1 MFRELVAL
9 NSKRHAALR
18 VRLQTGFEFARG
30 VHMSALMQAELVR
43 AAAIYPIVFVEDP
56 DIDSFRPMALLG
68 LREGENV
75 YVDSDGTWLGSY
87 IPAVI
92 RAYPFALARAAAEGE
107 SERFAV
113 CIDAA
118 SELVSLTEGARLFD
132 SAGAPTEALEQAREW
147 LQQIREMQLRTD
159 AFCRALAAR
168 NLFTPFAVRARR
180 GDEALEVN
188 GCYVINEERLDGLPD
203 AKLFELRRE
212 GWLSSIY
219 AHLVSLQQFE
229 RLEDGPPVDD
239 PDALAPTDTSGIES
253 PPNAHRSLMASR

>member
-9 NSKRHAALR
+9 NSHRHAALR
-18 VRLQTGFEFARG
+18 VRPQAGFEFARG
-30 VHMSALMQAELVR
+30 VHLSVLMQAEFVR
-43 AAAIYPIVFVEDP
+43 AAATYPIVFVEDREA
-56 DIDSFRPMALLG
+56 DGFRPMALLG

-75 YVDSDGTWLGSY
+75 FVDTDGSWLASY
-87 IPAVI
+87 IPAVL
-92 RAYPFALARAAAEGE
+92 RAYPFALVRAQNAGE
-107 SERFAV
+107 ETGRFAV

-118 SELVSLTEGARLFD
+118 SDLVSITEGAPLFD
-132 SAGAPTEALEQAREW
+132 RQGVPTEALEQAKLW
-147 LQQIREMQLRTD
+147 LQQIHDMEQRTD

-203 AKLFELRRE
+203 ARLLELRRE

-219 AHLVSLQQFE
+219 AHLVSLQQLE
-229 RLEDGPPVDD
+229 RLEDGAPGAWGASDD
-239 PDALAPTDTSGIES
+239 PS
-253 PPNAHRSLMASR
+253 

>member
-1 MFRELVAL
+1 MFRDLVAL

-18 VRLQTGFEFARG
+18 VRPQAGFEFAKG
-30 VHMSALMQAELVR
+30 VHMSALMQAEMVR
-43 AAAIYPIVFVEDP
+43 AAALYPIVFVEDP
-56 DIDSFRPMALLG
+56 AIDGFRPMALLG

-75 YVDSDGTWLGSY
+75 YVDTDGSWLASY
-87 IPAVI
+87 VPAVI
-92 RAYPFALARAAAEGE
+92 RAYPFALARATGEGE

-118 SELVSLTEGARLFD
+118 SDLVSLTEGARLFD
-132 SAGAPTEALEQAREW
+132 SQGAPTEALEQARQW

-159 AFCRALAAR
+159 VFCRALAAR

-180 GDEALEVN
+180 GDETLEVN

-203 AKLFELRRE
+203 AKLSELRSA

-229 RLEDGPPVDD
+229 RLEDGPLEDD
-239 PDALAPTDTSGIES
+239 PEPSEAAAARPSGS
-253 PPNAHRSLMASR
+253 TFS

>member
-1 MFRELVAL
+1 MFRDLVAL

-18 VRLQTGFEFARG
+18 VRPQAGFEFAKG
-30 VHMSALMQAELVR
+30 VHMSALMQAEMVR
-43 AAAIYPIVFVEDP
+43 AAALYPIVFVEDP
-56 DIDSFRPMALLG
+56 AIDGFRPMALLG

-75 YVDSDGTWLGSY
+75 YVDTDGSWLASY
-87 IPAVI
+87 VPAVI
-92 RAYPFALARAAAEGE
+92 RAYPFALARAAGEGE

-118 SELVSLTEGARLFD
+118 SDLVSLTEGARLFD
-132 SAGAPTEALEQAREW
+132 AQGAPTEALEQARQW

-159 AFCRALAAR
+159 VFCRALAAR

-180 GDEALEVN
+180 GDETLEVN

-203 AKLFELRRE
+203 AKLSELRSA

-229 RLEDGPPVDD
+229 RLEDGPLEDD
-239 PDALAPTDTSGIES
+239 PEPGEAAAARPSGS
-253 PPNAHRSLMASR
+253 TFS

>member
-18 VRLQTGFEFARG
+18 VRPQASFEFVRG
-30 VHMSALMQAELVR
+30 VHMAALMQAELVR
-43 AAAIYPIVFVEDP
+43 AASIYPIVFVEDP
-56 DIDSFRPMALLG
+56 AIDSFRPMALLG

-75 YVDSDGTWLGSY
+75 YVDTDGSWLASY
-87 IPAVI
+87 VPAVI
-92 RAYPFALARAAAEGE
+92 RAYPFALARAAGEGE
-107 SERFAV
+107 AERFAV

-132 SAGAPTEALEQAREW
+132 AHGTPTEALEQARQW
-147 LQQIREMQLRTD
+147 LQQIRDMQLRTD
-159 AFCRALAAR
+159 EFCRALAAR

-180 GDEALEVN
+180 GDETLEVD

-229 RLEDGPPVDD
+229 RLEDGPPEDD
-239 PDALAPTDTSGIES
+239 PDAVEPAHAAGSAPIS
-253 PPNAHRSLMASR
+253 NAS

>member
-1 MFRELVAL
+1 MFRDLVAL

-18 VRLQTGFEFARG
+18 VRPQAGFEFAKG
-30 VHMSALMQAELVR
+30 VHMSALMQAEMVR
-43 AAAIYPIVFVEDP
+43 AAALYPIVFVEDP
-56 DIDSFRPMALLG
+56 AIDGFRPMALLG

-75 YVDSDGTWLGSY
+75 YVDTDGSWLASY
-87 IPAVI
+87 VPAVI
-92 RAYPFALARAAAEGE
+92 RAYPFALARATGEGE

-118 SELVSLTEGARLFD
+118 SDLVSLTEGARLFD
-132 SAGAPTEALEQAREW
+132 AQGAPTEALEQARQW

-159 AFCRALAAR
+159 VFCRALAAR

-180 GDEALEVN
+180 GDETLEVN

-203 AKLFELRRE
+203 AKLSELRSA

-229 RLEDGPPVDD
+229 RLEDGPLEDD
-239 PDALAPTDTSGIES
+239 PEPGEAAVARPSGS
-253 PPNAHRSLMASR
+253 TFS

>member
-1 MFRELVAL
+1 MFRDLVAL

-18 VRLQTGFEFARG
+18 VRPQAGFQFARA
-30 VHMSALMQAELVR
+30 VHMSALMQAEMVR
-43 AAAIYPIVFVEDP
+43 AAALYPIVFVEDP
-56 DIDSFRPMALLG
+56 AMDGFRPMALLG

-75 YVDSDGTWLGSY
+75 YVDTDGTWLASY
-87 IPAVI
+87 VPAVI
-92 RAYPFALARAAAEGE
+92 RAYPFALARAGGEGE
-107 SERFAV
+107 AEAERFAV

-132 SAGAPTEALEQAREW
+132 AQGVPTEALEQARQW

-159 AFCRALAAR
+159 SFCRALAAR

-180 GDEALEVN
+180 GEETLEVN

-203 AKLFELRRE
+203 AKLSELRGA

-229 RLEDGPPVDD
+229 RLEDGPPEDE
-239 PDALAPTDTSGIES
+239 PES
-253 PPNAHRSLMASR
+253 VGPASA

>member
-1 MFRELVAL
+1 MFRDLVAL

-18 VRLQTGFEFARG
+18 VRPQAGFEFAKG
-30 VHMSALMQAELVR
+30 VHMSALMQAEMVR
-43 AAAIYPIVFVEDP
+43 AAALYPIVFVEDP
-56 DIDSFRPMALLG
+56 AIDGFRPMALLG

-75 YVDSDGTWLGSY
+75 YVDTDGSWLASY
-87 IPAVI
+87 VPAVI
-92 RAYPFALARAAAEGE
+92 RAYPFALARATGEGE

-118 SELVSLTEGARLFD
+118 SDLVSLTEGARLFD
-132 SAGAPTEALEQAREW
+132 SQGAPTEALEQARQW

-159 AFCRALAAR
+159 VFCRALAAR

-180 GDEALEVN
+180 GDETLEVN

-203 AKLFELRRE
+203 AKLSELRSA

-229 RLEDGPPVDD
+229 RLEDGPLEDD
-239 PDALAPTDTSGIES
+239 PEPGEAAAARPSGS
-253 PPNAHRSLMASR
+253 TFS

>member
-1 MFRELVAL
+1 MFRDLVAL

-18 VRLQTGFEFARG
+18 VRPQADFGFAKG
-30 VHMSALMQAELVR
+30 VHMSALMQAEMVR
-43 AAAIYPIVFVEDP
+43 AAALYPIVFVEDP
-56 DIDSFRPMALLG
+56 AIDSFRPMALLG

-75 YVDSDGTWLGSY
+75 YVDTDGSWLASY
-87 IPAVI
+87 VPVVI
-92 RAYPFALARAAAEGE
+92 RAYPFALARASGEGE

-132 SAGAPTEALEQAREW
+132 AQGGPTEALEQARQW
-147 LQQIREMQLRTD
+147 LQQIRDMQLRTD

-180 GDEALEVN
+180 GDETLEVN

-203 AKLFELRRE
+203 AKLFELRSS

-229 RLEDGPPVDD
+229 RLEDGPPEDE
-239 PDALAPTDTSGIES
+239 PELAGPAFT
-253 PPNAHRSLMASR
+253 

>member
-1 MFRELVAL
+1 MFRQLIAL

-18 VRLQTGFEFARG
+18 VRPQTGFGFARG
-30 VHMSALMQAELVR
+30 VHLSALMQAEMVR
-43 AAAIYPIVFVEDP
+43 AAAIYPIVFVEDR
-56 DIDSFRPMALLG
+56 DIDGFRPMALLG

-75 YVDSDGTWLGSY
+75 FVDTDGEWLASYV
-87 IPAVI
+87 PAVI
-92 RAYPFALARAAAEGE
+92 RAYPFALARSGE
-107 SERFAV
+107 SEQFAV

-132 SAGAPTEALEQAREW
+132 ASGSPTPALDEARSW
-147 LQQIREMQLRTD
+147 LQQIREMQIRTD

-180 GDEALEVN
+180 GDETLEVN

-203 AKLFELRRE
+203 ARLFELRRE

-219 AHLVSLQQFE
+219 AHLISLQQLE
-229 RLEDGPPVDD
+229 RLEDGPLVDEVPAD
-239 PDALAPTDTSGIES
+239 
-253 PPNAHRSLMASR
+253 SLRTASEPGVEQI

>member
-1 MFRELVAL
+1 MFRDLVAL

-18 VRLQTGFEFARG
+18 VRPQTGFEFAKG
-30 VHMSALMQAELVR
+30 VHMSALMQAEMVR
-43 AAAIYPIVFVEDP
+43 AAALYPIVFVEDP
-56 DIDSFRPMALLG
+56 AIDSFRPMALLG

-75 YVDSDGTWLGSY
+75 YVDIDGSWLASY
-87 IPAVI
+87 VPAVI
-92 RAYPFALARAAAEGE
+92 RAYPFALARAAGEGE

-118 SELVSLTEGARLFD
+118 SDLVSLTEGARLFD
-132 SAGAPTEALEQAREW
+132 AQGAPTEALEQARQW

-159 AFCRALAAR
+159 VFCRALAAR

-180 GDEALEVN
+180 GDETLEVN

-203 AKLFELRRE
+203 AKLSELRSA

-229 RLEDGPPVDD
+229 RLEDGPLEDD
-239 PDALAPTDTSGIES
+239 PEPSEAAAAGPSGS
-253 PPNAHRSLMASR
+253 TVS

>member
-18 VRLQTGFEFARG
+18 VRPQASFEFVRG
-30 VHMSALMQAELVR
+30 VHMAALMQAELVR
-43 AAAIYPIVFVEDP
+43 AASIYPIVFVEDP
-56 DIDSFRPMALLG
+56 AIDSFRPMALLG

-75 YVDSDGTWLGSY
+75 YVDTDGSWLASY
-87 IPAVI
+87 EPAVI
-92 RAYPFALARAAAEGE
+92 RAYPFALARAAGEGE
-107 SERFAV
+107 AERFAV

-132 SAGAPTEALEQAREW
+132 AQGTPTEALEQARQW
-147 LQQIREMQLRTD
+147 LQQIRDMQLRTD
-159 AFCRALAAR
+159 EFCRALAAR

-180 GDEALEVN
+180 GDETLEVD

-229 RLEDGPPVDD
+229 RLEDGPPEDD
-239 PDALAPTDTSGIES
+239 ADAVEPAHAAGSAPIS
-253 PPNAHRSLMASR
+253 NAS

>member
-239 PDALAPTDTSGIES
+239 PDALAPTDASGIES
-253 PPNAHRSLMASR
+253 PPNAH

>member
-1 MFRELVAL
+1 MFRDLVAL

-18 VRLQTGFEFARG
+18 VRPQAGFQFART
-30 VHMSALMQAELVR
+30 VHMSALMQAEMVR
-43 AAAIYPIVFVEDP
+43 AAALYPIVFVEDP
-56 DIDSFRPMALLG
+56 AIDGFRPMALLG

-75 YVDSDGTWLGSY
+75 YVDTDGTWLASY
-87 IPAVI
+87 VPAVI
-92 RAYPFALARAAAEGE
+92 RAYPFALARAAGEGE
-107 SERFAV
+107 AERFAV

-132 SAGAPTEALEQAREW
+132 SQGAPTDALEQARQW
-147 LQQIREMQLRTD
+147 LQQIREMQLSTD

-180 GDEALEVN
+180 GDETLEVN

-203 AKLFELRRE
+203 AKLFELRSA

-229 RLEDGPPVDD
+229 RLEDGPPEDE
-239 PDALAPTDTSGIES
+239 PESIPPALT
-253 PPNAHRSLMASR
+253 

>member
-18 VRLQTGFEFARG
+18 VRPQTGFEFARG

-75 YVDSDGTWLGSY
+75 YVDIDGTWLASY
-87 IPAVI
+87 IPAVL
-92 RAYPFALARAAAEGE
+92 RAYPFALALAAAEGE
-107 SERFAV
+107 AERFAV

-229 RLEDGPPVDD
+229 RLEDGPPVDE
-239 PDALAPTDTSGIES
+239 PDALAPADTSRLES
-253 PPNAHRSLMASR
+253 PPNER

>member
-253 PPNAHRSLMASR
+253 PPNAH

>member
-1 MFRELVAL
+1 MFRDLVAL

-18 VRLQTGFEFARG
+18 VRPQAGFEFAKG
-30 VHMSALMQAELVR
+30 VHMSALMQAEMVR
-43 AAAIYPIVFVEDP
+43 AAALYPIVFVEDP
-56 DIDSFRPMALLG
+56 AIDGFRPMALLG

-75 YVDSDGTWLGSY
+75 YVDTDGSWLASY
-87 IPAVI
+87 VPAVI
-92 RAYPFALARAAAEGE
+92 RAYPFALARARGEGE

-118 SELVSLTEGARLFD
+118 SDLVSLTEGARLFD
-132 SAGAPTEALEQAREW
+132 SQGAPTEALEQARQW

-159 AFCRALAAR
+159 VFCRALAAR

-180 GDEALEVN
+180 GDETLEVN

-203 AKLFELRRE
+203 AKLSELRSA

-229 RLEDGPPVDD
+229 RLEDGPLEDD
-239 PDALAPTDTSGIES
+239 PEPSEAAAARPSGS
-253 PPNAHRSLMASR
+253 TLS

>member
-18 VRLQTGFEFARG
+18 VRPQASFDFVRG
-30 VHMSALMQAELVR
+30 AHMAALMQAELVR
-43 AAAIYPIVFVEDP
+43 AASIYPIVFVEDP
-56 DIDSFRPMALLG
+56 AIDSFRPMALLG

-75 YVDSDGTWLGSY
+75 YVDTDGSWLASY
-87 IPAVI
+87 VPAVI
-92 RAYPFALARAAAEGE
+92 RAYPFALARAVGEGE
-107 SERFAV
+107 GETERFAV

-132 SAGAPTEALEQAREW
+132 THGAPTEALEQARQW
-147 LQQIREMQLRTD
+147 LQQIREMQIRTD

-168 NLFTPFAVRARR
+168 NLFTPFSVRAQR
-180 GDEALEVN
+180 GDEALEVD

-229 RLEDGPPVDD
+229 RLEDGPPEDE
-239 PDALAPTDTSGIES
+239 PDSVGPADAAGSRVNSHES
-253 PPNAHRSLMASR
+253 

>member
-1 MFRELVAL
+1 MFRDLVAL

-18 VRLQTGFEFARG
+18 VRPQAGFEFAKG
-30 VHMSALMQAELVR
+30 VHMSALMQAEMVR
-43 AAAIYPIVFVEDP
+43 AAALYPIVFVEDP
-56 DIDSFRPMALLG
+56 AIDGFRPMALLG

-75 YVDSDGTWLGSY
+75 YVDTDGSWLASY
-87 IPAVI
+87 VPAVI
-92 RAYPFALARAAAEGE
+92 RAYPFALARAAGEGE
-107 SERFAV
+107 AERFAV

-118 SELVSLTEGARLFD
+118 SDLVSLTEGARLFD
-132 SAGAPTEALEQAREW
+132 AQGAPTEALEQARQW

-159 AFCRALAAR
+159 VFCRALAAR

-180 GDEALEVN
+180 GDETLEVN

-203 AKLFELRRE
+203 AKLSELRSA

-229 RLEDGPPVDD
+229 RLEDGPLEDD
-239 PDALAPTDTSGIES
+239 PEPSEAAAARPSGS
-253 PPNAHRSLMASR
+253 TLS

>member
-9 NSKRHAALR
+9 NSNRHWALR
-18 VRLQTGFEFARG
+18 IRPQTGFEFARG
-30 VHMSALMQAELVR
+30 VHLSALMQAEFVR
-43 AAAIYPIVFVEDP
+43 AAATYPIVFVEDP
-56 DIDSFRPMALLG
+56 AIDSFRPMALLG

-75 YVDSDGTWLGSY
+75 FVDTDGTWLASY
-87 IPAVI
+87 VPAVI
-92 RAYPFALARAAAEGE
+92 RGYPFVLVRAAGEGE

-113 CIDAA
+113 CIDAG
-118 SELVSLTEGARLFD
+118 SELLSLTDGARLFD
-132 SAGAPTEALEQAREW
+132 ASGQPTEALEQARQW

-203 AKLFELRRE
+203 AKLCELRQH

-229 RLEDGPPVDD
+229 RLEDGPPNHDL
-239 PDALAPTDTSGIES
+239 PAPMGPEAARFEPSSSE
-253 PPNAHRSLMASR
+253 R